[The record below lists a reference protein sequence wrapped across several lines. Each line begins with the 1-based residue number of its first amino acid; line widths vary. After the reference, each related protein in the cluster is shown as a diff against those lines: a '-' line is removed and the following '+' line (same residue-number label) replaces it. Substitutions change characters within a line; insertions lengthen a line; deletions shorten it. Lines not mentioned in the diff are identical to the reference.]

1 MQLEISQK
9 LPPKSQVACV
19 RIFPALSIQTAR
31 VTFTT
36 SPPSPS
42 HRGHPRWYRKR
53 SSHIVPRRRQIAY
66 INRQRPFI
74 FPCQRFHGIILAP
87 CRDFSSP
94 NKRVKINRRV
104 VEALY
109 WDGIIPFTSLNGAGG
124 QSNQGP
130 ATLLYLAIFTVSKT
144 RNDRESEAFRRPR
157 FTKWMKRHFSNFI
170 TKDLYREGGKKK
182 KKKLSQ
188 FTYHN
193 KY

>member
-1 MQLEISQK
+1 MTCASGLRVFPGG
-9 LPPKSQVACV
+9 LNPDGACDFHHV
-19 RIFPALSIQTAR
+19 SAKP
-31 VTFTT
+31 V
-36 SPPSPS
+36 SPRS
-42 HRGHPRWYRKR
+42 PRWYRKR

-74 FPCQRFHGIILAP
+74 FPCQRFYGIILAP

-170 TKDLYREGGKKK
+170 TKDLYGGGAEGDKKAQ
-182 KKKLSQ
+182 SI
-188 FTYHN
+188 HIP
-193 KY
+193 